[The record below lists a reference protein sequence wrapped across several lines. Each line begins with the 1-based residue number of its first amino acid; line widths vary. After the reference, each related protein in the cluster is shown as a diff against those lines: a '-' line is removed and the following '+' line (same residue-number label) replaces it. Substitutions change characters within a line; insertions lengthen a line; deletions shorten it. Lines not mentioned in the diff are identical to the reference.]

1 MLSLLDMLNEGDVVI
16 IISLSGESEQ
26 VISYAKQIKAQNIP
40 LIAFTK
46 MKINPLA
53 SLSDETL
60 YAGTLVIESISNSKY
75 ETSIPF
81 IMLTEILLVKYMI
94 FRQEIES

>member
-1 MLSLLDMLNEGDVVI
+1 
-16 IISLSGESEQ
+16 
-26 VISYAKQIKAQNIP
+26 
-40 LIAFTK
+40 